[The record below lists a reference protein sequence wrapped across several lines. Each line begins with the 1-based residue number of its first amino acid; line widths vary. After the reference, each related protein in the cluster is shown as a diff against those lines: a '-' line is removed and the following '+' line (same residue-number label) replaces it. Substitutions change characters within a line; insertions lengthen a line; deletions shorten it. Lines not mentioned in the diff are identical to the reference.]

1 MTLYTVVEED
11 YSVTVYR
18 TAKSVCDAH
27 ANNYCFEDTR
37 YADSDLEPATAS
49 DIANRLRKEGVVRLY
64 PLDGGDWHYKI
75 DKQSKSHIFG

>member
-18 TAKSVCDAH
+18 TAKSVCDAY

-49 DIANRLRKEGVVRLY
+49 DIAKQLRKESEVRLY
-64 PLDGGDWHYKI
+64 PLGGGDWSYKI
-75 DKQSKSHIFG
+75 AKHSK